1 MLRRPPRS
9 TRTDTLFPYT
19 TLFRSPTPASTVIT
33 ASNTALAKRRRC
45 RASQGRSN
53 LSALKN
59 LSPAVDDVYA
69 AHFCGDVGIMRGNYQ
84 RTVLAEPQ
92 QRVKH
97 SIFCRG
103 IQMLGGLIE
112 QIGRAH
118 V

>member
-1 MLRRPPRS
+1 MEAPARNPPR
-9 TRTDTLFPYT
+9 RNHPAMENK
-19 TLFRSPTPASTVIT
+19 PTPARTWIT

-84 RTVLAEPQ
+84 RTVLAETQ

-112 QIGRAH
+112 HDERRIK
-118 V
+118 